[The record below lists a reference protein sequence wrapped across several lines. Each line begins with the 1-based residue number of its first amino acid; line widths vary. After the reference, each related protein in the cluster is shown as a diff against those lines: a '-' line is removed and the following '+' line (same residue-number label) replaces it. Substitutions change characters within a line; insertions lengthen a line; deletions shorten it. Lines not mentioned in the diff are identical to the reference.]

1 MRGGGKEREVRDE
14 GGGERKAGRR
24 RERGRGRE
32 ALTHET
38 SVSLCFSG
46 RGSWLQ
52 ICGSG
57 SHTVCGMVSRLLPAP
72 QTPQTVSSVSV
83 ECECVMVQCVSVCV
97 ECVSVECECVMVQC
111 GVCMQVMQVLHSVC

>member
-1 MRGGGKEREVRDE
+1 MRGGGEEREVRDE

-32 ALTHET
+32 ALTHEM

-83 ECECVMVQCVSVCV
+83 ECECVMVCVCV
-97 ECVSVECECVMVQC
+97 WSVSVECECVMVQC
-111 GVCMQVMQVLHSVC
+111 VCVWSV